1 MEMYSFSCRKYS
13 ANENSNVRKIEQNR
27 LTLLSNCTICDKKK
41 STFIKNKELIS
52 LK

>member
-13 ANENSNVRKIEQNR
+13 ANENSNARKTEQNR
-27 LTLLSNCTICDKKK
+27 LTLLSNCTVCGKKK
-41 STFIKNKELIS
+41 STIIKNKELIS

>member
-13 ANENSNVRKIEQNR
+13 ANENSNARKTEQNR
-27 LTLLSNCTICDKKK
+27 LTLLSNCTVCGKRK